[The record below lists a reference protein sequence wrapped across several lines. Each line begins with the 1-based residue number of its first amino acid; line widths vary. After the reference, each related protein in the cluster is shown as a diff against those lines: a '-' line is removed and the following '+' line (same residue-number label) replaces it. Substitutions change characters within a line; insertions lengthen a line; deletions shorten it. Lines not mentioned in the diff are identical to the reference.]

1 MSPPAETLSPF
12 LSEPETSDL
21 VGIHQAQYRLPHEGP
36 TTVFHITGFA
46 RFFNVPVNPTELI
59 VHGLPQYLERCPLKP
74 NAQLASATVLQVSAK
89 TVLEQLNS
97 MYAQVRLGPSKGVKP
112 QTGIRSNYQG
122 GLLRT
127 KRRTVFI
134 HLGVNMRC
142 TRFNLEWKARNE
154 ATFSCPDESGWV
166 PLRHAIDPD
175 NGDIT
180 CSRHTSIP
188 LVPLVDKLSEQGHS
202 VSISSDAGR
211 FVCNWTY
218 FNSLKLAHVHDAH
231 ALFVHVPPAS
241 LVPIERQVKFLAD
254 LLDSIAQIQIL

>member
-1 MSPPAETLSPF
+1 MSPPADTLNPLRVETES
-12 LSEPETSDL
+12 SDVL
-21 VGIHQAQYRLPHEGP
+21 GVHQAPYRLPGESR

-59 VHGLPQYLERCPLKP
+59 VHGLPQYLEQSPLNP
-74 NAQLASATVLQVSAK
+74 NARLASATVLQVSAK

-97 MYAQVRLGPSKGVKP
+97 MYTQVRAGKKGANAK
-112 QTGIRSNYQG
+112 S
-122 GLLRT
+122 GLLSSHRGSSGM
-127 KRRTVFI
+127 KNRTVFI

-142 TRFNLEWKARNE
+142 TRFHLEWKARNE

-175 NGDIT
+175 NDDIT
-180 CSRHTSIP
+180 CSRYTSIP
-188 LVPLVDKLSEQGHS
+188 LVPLVNKLTAQGHS
-202 VSISSDAGR
+202 VGISSDAGR

-218 FNSLKLAHVHDAH
+218 FNSLKLAHLHDAH

-241 LVPIERQVKFLAD
+241 LVPIERQVEFLAD
-254 LLDSIAQIQIL
+254 LLDSIAQIQL

>member
-1 MSPPAETLSPF
+1 MSPSAETLSSVH
-12 LSEPETSDL
+12 SETKSSDV
-21 VGIHQAQYRLPHEGP
+21 VGVHQAQYCLPHECH

-59 VHGLPQYLERCPLKP
+59 VHGLPHYLEQCPLRP
-74 NAQLASATVLQVSAK
+74 NAHLASATVLQVSAK
-89 TVLEQLNS
+89 TVLEQLNG
-97 MYAQVRLGPSKGVKP
+97 MYAKVRPGSKGVMT
-112 QTGIRSNYQG
+112 QTGVRSNFQTG
-122 GLLRT
+122 LRT

-188 LVPLVDKLSEQGHS
+188 LVPLVDKLSAQGHS

-254 LLDSIAQIQIL
+254 LLDNIAQMQI

>member
-1 MSPPAETLSPF
+1 MSPPAETLNPLLIES
-12 LSEPETSDL
+12 SETVLTRPQLYQSST
-21 VGIHQAQYRLPHEGP
+21 PP

-59 VHGLPQYLERCPLKP
+59 VHGLPHYLEQCPPKP
-74 NAQLASATVLQVSAK
+74 NVQIASATVLQVSAK
-89 TVLEQLNS
+89 TVLEQLNR
-97 MYAQVRLGPSKGVKP
+97 MYAQIKMASTVLKP
-112 QTGIRSNYQG
+112 MSASLPPHKAG
-122 GLLRT
+122 LRT
-127 KRRTVFI
+127 KNRNVFI
-134 HLGVNMRC
+134 HLGVNMGS

-180 CSRHTSIP
+180 CSHRTSIP
-188 LVPLVDKLSEQGHS
+188 LLPLVDRLTCMGHS
-202 VSISSDAGR
+202 VGISNDAGR

-218 FNSLKLAHVHDAH
+218 FNSLKLALVHDAH

-241 LVPIERQVKFLAD
+241 LIPIERQIKFIGD
-254 LLDSIAQIQIL
+254 LLDCIAQLHI